1 MHFVAVYSQLPGK
14 DNFWGVLT
22 IKGRYMLGSFFI
34 LLGLGLLL
42 NKMDI
47 ISIGEWWPL
56 LIILLGLYQLIKGKG
71 ASKGGLLLVLIGGFI
86 LCIIHGVLP
95 EDWSTYIWPAALII
109 VGLFVLVDGLK
120 TNSPVDSRDNVDYF
134 AAFSGVNARLQS
146 QDFKGG
152 SAVALFGG
160 VELDLRKAEIKG
172 RNAGIDLV
180 AIFGGIDIKVPR
192 HWKVEISGLPLLEDG
207 TIRLTIHPCRMRRK
221 RFL

>member
-1 MHFVAVYSQLPGK
+1 MLLFTANYPVKTIFGGVNNKGQVYARKL
-14 DNFWGVLT
+14 
-22 IKGRYMLGSFFI
+22 FI

-134 AAFSGVNARLQS
+134 AAFSGS
-146 QDFKGG
+146 
-152 SAVALFGG
+152 
-160 VELDLRKAEIKG
+160 
-172 RNAGIDLV
+172 
-180 AIFGGIDIKVPR
+180 
-192 HWKVEISGLPLLEDG
+192 
-207 TIRLTIHPCRMRRK
+207 
-221 RFL
+221 

>member
-1 MHFVAVYSQLPGK
+1 MTIDNIWNKLIMHFVAVYSQLPGK

-86 LCIIHGVLP
+86 LCIIHG
-95 EDWSTYIWPAALII
+95 
-109 VGLFVLVDGLK
+109 
-120 TNSPVDSRDNVDYF
+120 
-134 AAFSGVNARLQS
+134 
-146 QDFKGG
+146 
-152 SAVALFGG
+152 
-160 VELDLRKAEIKG
+160 RK
-172 RNAGIDLV
+172 
-180 AIFGGIDIKVPR
+180 IDILACC
-192 HWKVEISGLPLLEDG
+192 IDYCLFTG
-207 TIRLTIHPCRMRRK
+207 
-221 RFL
+221 